1 MHDNLSTNP
10 CLEILE
16 QMESIQRVKRGQPRQ
31 PRPDELRYNAELAA
45 MSPCQVSVA
54 ALRCMHAA

>member
-1 MHDNLSTNP
+1 MHDSLETNP

-16 QMESIQRVKRGQPRQ
+16 EMERTQRVERRQ
-31 PRPDELRYNAELAA
+31 PRPDELLYDVGLAA
-45 MSPCQVSVA
+45 MNRCQVSVA